1 MGTLIFHI
9 LVFLFF
15 IISYSFDEK
24 KTIKEEAIL
33 LDFKIIKESITIP
46 EIEKKKSENAD
57 KGNTKMNDR
66 GSNKAVNDA
75 AKSDNFFDAAYKNDI
90 EEAKNLVADVNKQLT
105 KKVVKAKQYE
115 MPESITEGQKPD
127 SIKNTIYS
135 GKSNIHYNLENR
147 YHIRLPIP
155 VYLAKGGGNIKVDI
169 QVNRQG
175 KVIKAL
181 VGSSTNINVPM
192 LPTYAV
198 QAAERTLF
206 NSDSK
211 APEVQQGTIIYQFV
225 PQ

>member
-1 MGTLIFHI
+1 MNQFDVIAGLELLATVGRDEKNNKDV
-9 LVFLFF
+9 LVFIETSL
-15 IISYSFDEK
+15 SELEK
-24 KTIKEEAIL
+24 
-33 LDFKIIKESITIP
+33 
-46 EIEKKKSENAD
+46 
-57 KGNTKMNDR
+57 TKMENE
-66 GSNKAVNDA
+66 
-75 AKSDNFFDAAYKNDI
+75 KSLDLSKSHLLEQRIKKLSNDI
-90 EEAKNLVADVNKQLT
+90 EEAKNLVADVNKQLS